1 MVIAIYLIAIY
12 LALKE
17 VGKYFFQ
24 RDNTIYIPTSN
35 VSEFQIISHLANI
48 WYGQSYFL
56 IL

>member
-48 WYGQSYFL
+48 WYGQSF
-56 IL
+56 